1 MKSYLK
7 RQAVAPFAGDE
18 VNQQKDQGF
27 IWPKYSIERNYLR
40 LHKPS
45 LMPKVCKTLRKRAK
59 SGSAKAPFKLWLIG
73 LDV

>member
-7 RQAVAPFAGDE
+7 GQAVALFAGDE

-27 IWPKYSIERNYLR
+27 NWPKHWIGWNYLR

-45 LMPKVCKTLRKRAK
+45 FMTKVCKTPEGRPK
-59 SGSAKAPFKLWLIG
+59 SGSAKPPLKLWLRG
-73 LDV
+73 LEV